1 MPEVLK
7 RLEDAKFYLPD
18 EKLPESKAKKRKK
31 FSSDEMLGALKNWFP
46 NKSSVETIRA
56 LREGDEL

>member
-7 RLEDAKFYLPD
+7 RLEEAKFYLPD
-18 EKLPESKAKKRKK
+18 EKIAGSKSKKKKK

-56 LREGDEL
+56 FRDQGNS

>member
-18 EKLPESKAKKRKK
+18 GKIAESGSKKKKK
-31 FSSDEMLGALKNWFP
+31 FSSDEMLGALKNRFP
-46 NKSSVETIRA
+46 NKSSAEI
-56 LREGDEL
+56 LK

>member
-7 RLEDAKFYLPD
+7 RLEEAKFYLPD
-18 EKLPESKAKKRKK
+18 VRLAESKPKKKK
-31 FSSDEMLGALKNWFP
+31 EFSSEEMLGALKNWFP
-46 NKSSVETIRA
+46 NKSSAETIRA